1 MSIVQAKRSIQ
12 RYCSPN
18 EEVQRV
24 RPNEAVKSFLSFESS
39 QSNLLQAFLISK
51 IIYLIFKILKDNI
64 HSFIQKYFIL
74 TEQVSII
81 THLYIYTSDIFK
93 VFFMQQLIVSHH
105 NLHTILQCSLDN
117 YSYTVYDITRFCGA
131 VADCIFFLPPP
142 PLPRTPSPPPLSKV
156 LYHPPQTFYADMSW
170 H

>member
-1 MSIVQAKRSIQ
+1 MFIVYAKRIIQ

-51 IIYLIFKILKDNI
+51 IIYLNFKILKDNI
-64 HSFIQKYFIL
+64 HSFIQKYFIW
-74 TEQVSII
+74 TKQVSII

-93 VFFMQQLIVSHH
+93 VFFMQQLIVAHH
-105 NLHTILQCSLDN
+105 NFLHTILQCSLDN
-117 YSYTVYDITRFCGA
+117 YRYCIHYTVYDITRLY
-131 VADCIFFLPPP
+131 IFLTPP